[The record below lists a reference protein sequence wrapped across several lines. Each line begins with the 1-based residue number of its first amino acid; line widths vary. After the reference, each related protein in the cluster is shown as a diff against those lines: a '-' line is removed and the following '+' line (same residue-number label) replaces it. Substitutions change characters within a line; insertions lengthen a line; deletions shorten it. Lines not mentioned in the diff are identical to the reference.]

1 MVGRMEHI
9 ACRRELRKYVKFPCL
24 DIGIGGG
31 FFWDKKVPEGVVGV
45 DIRPKLP
52 RTIKCDVLE
61 GLPFE
66 DASFNCVVATEIFEH
81 IEPRKRRFLVCE
93 ILRVLKERGRIIIS
107 VPKRHRVNFRA
118 KPKPTRD
125 SQPYPHVLYPE
136 WLFDDE
142 EFLDFVELFGGNAKV
157 FRISNKFYEGFGAV
171 IFL

>member
-1 MVGRMEHI
+1 MVGRMERI
-9 ACRRELRKYVKFPCL
+9 ACRRELRKYVVFPCL
-24 DIGIGGG
+24 DIGIGEG
-31 FFWDKKVPEGVVGV
+31 FFWDKKVPEGVISV

-52 RTIKCDVLE
+52 NTIKCDVLE

-93 ILRVLKERGRIIIS
+93 ILRVCKERVIIS

-118 KPKPTRD
+118 KLTKD
-125 SQPYPHVLYPE
+125 GQPHPHVLHPE
-136 WLFDDE
+136 WLFDEE
-142 EFLDFVELFGGNAKV
+142 EFLGLVELFGGEAKI
-157 FRISNKFYEGFGAV
+157 FRISSKFYEGYGSV